1 MSLLGRTYEQLER
14 LGKGGYGQVFK
25 VRFGEEILAAK
36 IFDED
41 EWVPLDDESEETTAS
56 DLALRELAFMTLLT
70 KHDAPHC
77 VPLLDFDFQLGGVDA
92 LTIVMPLY
100 VQDVATAIEDGKM
113 SLAQRAQVAVDVAQA
128 LCYLHESS
136 PAIVHRDIKP
146 ENVLLD
152 SKGRAYLADFGFMT
166 FVFPGSPPS
175 ADPLSG
181 DRSRSSTDSG
191 LYGTATYV
199 APEYLAGAAPAPSGD
214 VWAAGVMFLEL
225 LDQERLSASEDEE
238 AIRYVLRRRTKF
250 RRRRVPEDIL
260 VGMLTEDP
268 SARMRAGE
276 VLERLRATGAWT
288 IPHPGRYVAPADAV
302 TVAPEIADICSQLG
316 AKTWY
321 TRAAASV
328 YARSSSLD
336 PRLLAI
342 VAAKMYEH
350 RPFSDEEM
358 LESLQLGM
366 DALEEAQEAFVRQM
380 RGDLLVAALREP
392 TAA

>member
-25 VRFGEEILAAK
+25 VRFGDEILAAK

-41 EWVPLDDESEETTAS
+41 EWVPMDDESEETTAS

-70 KHDAPHC
+70 KHGAPHC
-77 VPLLDFDFQLGGVDA
+77 VPVLDFDFQLGGVDA
-92 LTIVMPLY
+92 LTIFMPLY
-100 VQDVATAIEDGKM
+100 AQDVATAIEDGKL
-113 SLAQRAQVAVDVAQA
+113 SLAERAQVAADVAQA

-152 SKGRAYLADFGFMT
+152 FKGRAHLADFGFMT
-166 FVFPGSPPS
+166 FASGSPAS
-175 ADPLSG
+175 AAPVSTE
-181 DRSRSSTDSG
+181 RTRSSTDSG
-191 LYGTATYV
+191 LCGTATYV
-199 APEYLAGAAPAPSGD
+199 APEYLAGGAPAPSGD
-214 VWAAGVMFLEL
+214 VWAAGVMYLEL
-225 LDQERLSASEDEE
+225 LDHERLSASEDEE

-250 RRRRVPEDIL
+250 LRKRVPEKIL

-268 SARMRAGE
+268 AERMRASE
-276 VLERLRATGAWT
+276 VLECLRATGAWK
-288 IPHPGRYVAPADAV
+288 IPPPGRYVAPTQSV
-302 TVAPEIADICSQLG
+302 PVAPEITDICAQLG
-316 AKTWY
+316 AKTWG

-328 YARSSSLD
+328 YARSSDLD

-350 RPFSDEEM
+350 RPLSDEEM
-358 LESLQLGM
+358 LASVQLDM
-366 DALEEAQEAFVRQM
+366 DALEDAQEAFVRQM
-380 RGDLLVAALREP
+380 RGDLLVSASLESKSV
-392 TAA
+392 

>member
-1 MSLLGRTYEQLER
+1 
-14 LGKGGYGQVFK
+14 
-25 VRFGEEILAAK
+25 
-36 IFDED
+36 
-41 EWVPLDDESEETTAS
+41 
-56 DLALRELAFMTLLT
+56 
-70 KHDAPHC
+70 
-77 VPLLDFDFQLGGVDA
+77 
-92 LTIVMPLY
+92 
-100 VQDVATAIEDGKM
+100 
-113 SLAQRAQVAVDVAQA
+113 
-128 LCYLHESS
+128 
-136 PAIVHRDIKP
+136 
-146 ENVLLD
+146 
-152 SKGRAYLADFGFMT
+152 
-166 FVFPGSPPS
+166 
-175 ADPLSG
+175 
-181 DRSRSSTDSG
+181 
-191 LYGTATYV
+191 
-199 APEYLAGAAPAPSGD
+199 
-214 VWAAGVMFLEL
+214 
-225 LDQERLSASEDEE
+225 
-238 AIRYVLRRRTKF
+238 
-250 RRRRVPEDIL
+250 
-260 VGMLTEDP
+260 MLTEDP